1 MTDENT
7 AWTLGSH
14 VYGRFW
20 DNSPK
25 GCDELTEYIV
35 IHRTRHFATIQLLTD
50 RTVVYRK
57 RVRKKDGEFLPVNI
71 GAFWLRPEPPVITP
85 SAPCSVCD
93 ECASSLA
100 AAESASSSP
109 DPAASE

>member
-71 GAFWLRPEPPVITP
+71 GAFWLRRDHTIRDMLDLRRVRFFFALRGTGFFF
-85 SAPCSVCD
+85 AR
-93 ECASSLA
+93 SSCF
-100 AAESASSSP
+100 
-109 DPAASE
+109 